1 MMEISRRTLLLTG
14 LSSIAFGGPPARA
27 WETAFDTSNAA
38 MEGRPNESTP
48 LLSPATLQATAIAA
62 ETCTDFAA
70 AGGWQTM
77 PFLQRLS
84 LGVRSDQVAWL
95 RNRLAKTGDL
105 ATEFAG
111 GGVVVDSFVDA
122 AIRRFQARHGLTVD
136 GVAGAGTFE
145 ELNRPADERARVLAA
160 NIPRLTAALTDDRRY
175 VSVNVPSAQIETVE
189 DGAVVLRQSAVVGQ
203 PDRETPLLTSAI
215 HEINFNPYWHV
226 PKSIIR
232 RDLIPI
238 IRNDPEYLTRM
249 DMRILDANWN
259 EVSPDSID
267 WSTEE
272 AVNYTFRQ
280 QPGSRNALGRVRI
293 NFDNQHAV
301 YLHDTPDPGLFGDAS
316 RFHSSGCVRVQR
328 IPEFVSWLLKETP
341 GWPPETVS
349 EFLSN
354 GQRRDVSIP
363 VPIPVHFVYLTA
375 WGEPGGPTQFR
386 DDIYNLLENT

>member
-1 MMEISRRTLLLTG
+1 MKIDRRTLLAGG
-14 LSSIAFGGPPARA
+14 LGTLAFGAAPAFS
-27 WETAFDTSNAA
+27 WEQGFDTSSAG
-38 MEGRPNESTP
+38 MIGGTGSVTP
-48 LLSPATLQATAIAA
+48 LLSPATLQATRMAA
-62 ETCTDFAA
+62 ESYAGLA
-70 AGGWQTM
+70 SAGGWHGQ
-77 PFLQRLS
+77 PFTHRLS
-84 LGVRSDQVAWL
+84 LGVRSPDAAWL
-95 RNRLAKTGDL
+95 RQRLAITGDL
-105 ATEFAG
+105 APQHAAG
-111 GGVVVDSFVDA
+111 DVVDSFVDA
-122 AIRRFQARHGLTVD
+122 AIRHFQARHGLTVD

-145 ELNRPADERARVLAA
+145 ALNRPAAEKARILEA
-160 NIPRLTAALTDDRRY
+160 NLPRLGAALASERRQ
-175 VSVNVPSAQIETVE
+175 VTVNVPSAQLEMVE
-189 DGAVVLRQSAVVGQ
+189 DGGVVLRQSAVVGQ
-203 PDRETPLLTSAI
+203 PDRATPLLTSAI
-215 HEINFNPYWHV
+215 HEVNFNPFWHV

-238 IRNDPEYLTRM
+238 IRNDREYLTRM

-293 NFDNQHAV
+293 NFANQHAV

-349 EFLSN
+349 EFLGN
-354 GQRRDVSIP
+354 GERRDVAITN
-363 VPIPVHFVYLTA
+363 PIPVHFVYVTA
-375 WGEPGGPTQFR
+375 WGEPGGPAQFR
-386 DDIYNLLENT
+386 DDIYNLMENV